1 MDDCSDGDG
10 DGKIFV
16 GMGRGCDKFMGT
28 DRDSLFYVQVAA
40 WWRAQDRQNRARN
53 CADSDAPARSLP
65 LMMMMMMMMM
75 MKRIR
80 PPLAHRCP
88 VAAAEA
94 GFDARDGNRTELEPN
109 RLN

>member
-1 MDDCSDGDG
+1 M
-10 DGKIFV
+10 
-16 GMGRGCDKFMGT
+16 
-28 DRDSLFYVQVAA
+28 LQHE
-40 WWRAQDRQNRARN
+40 
-53 CADSDAPARSLP
+53 SLP

-109 RLN
+109 GLN